1 MSYRVITISRAPC
14 SGARRIA
21 HAVSEQLGIGYYD
34 KELITLAAKRSGLS
48 EEAIAVSEQEHTGS
62 LLYSLYTLGNHLP
75 LADQVYILQSNIIK
89 DVAAEEAGVIV
100 GRCADYV
107 LADRPDVLKVFL
119 YGDEEFRI
127 VTGRKYNQLP
137 EGDAEART
145 ALRKADKKKA
155 DYYRYYTQNRW
166 GQAEHY
172 DLCLNAALGVDIC
185 VELIKTAYAAGP
197 AKK

>member
-48 EEAIAVSEQEHTGS
+48 EEAC
-62 LLYSLYTLGNHLP
+62 
-75 LADQVYILQSNIIK
+75 
-89 DVAAEEAGVIV
+89 VIV

-137 EGDAEART
+137 EGDAGART

-172 DLCLNAALGVDIC
+172 GLCRNAALGVDIC